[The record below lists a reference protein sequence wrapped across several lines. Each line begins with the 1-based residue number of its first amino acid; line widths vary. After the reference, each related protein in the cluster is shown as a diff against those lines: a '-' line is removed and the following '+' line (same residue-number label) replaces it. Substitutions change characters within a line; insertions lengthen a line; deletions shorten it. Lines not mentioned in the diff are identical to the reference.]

1 MDIEVIERKILL
13 VFLANIEAIER
24 KKLAFLM
31 NLSSLVVIC
40 LNFVRMLDMPKN
52 LLKKDKIASGSFL
65 VPTYLV

>member
-13 VFLANIEAIER
+13 VYLANIEAIER
-24 KKLAFLM
+24 KILAFLM

-65 VPTYLV
+65 VPT